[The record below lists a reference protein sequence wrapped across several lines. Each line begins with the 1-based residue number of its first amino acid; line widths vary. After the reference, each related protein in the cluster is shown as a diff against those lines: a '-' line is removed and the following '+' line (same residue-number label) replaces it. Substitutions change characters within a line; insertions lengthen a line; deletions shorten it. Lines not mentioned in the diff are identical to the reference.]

1 MADTS
6 NAKICFCIEV
16 LIVETQYAN
25 SYMPLLPHDIKDVL
39 GSDETVIIVAMQKR
53 VGFGGA
59 LINQE
64 MVIITNKRIIIG
76 EKRELGLRTAYK
88 FIPFGNI
95 LNVKIEHGI
104 TPNAIILSTWACSQ
118 SETTQ
123 RIDGLRYN
131 DTIAIFN
138 HLTKQLM
145 PRNSQVE
152 EHLPPNPKEFSYLC
166 R

>member
-1 MADTS
+1 
-6 NAKICFCIEV
+6 
-16 LIVETQYAN
+16 
-25 SYMPLLPHDIKDVL
+25 MPLLPRDIKDIL
-39 GSDETVIIVAMQKR
+39 GNDENVIIVAMQKR

-59 LINQE
+59 LINPE

-76 EKRELGLRTAYK
+76 EKRELGLRMSYK

-104 TPNAIILSTWACSQ
+104 TSNAIILSTWAYSQ

-131 DTIAIFN
+131 DAIAIFN
-138 HLTKQLM
+138 YLTKQLM
-145 PRNSQVE
+145 SRNPQVE
-152 EHLPPNPKEFSYLC
+152 EHLPPTPKTFSYLS